1 LRGVLTRLLR
11 IFASSF
17 GFSPHWTK
25 VKYWTKVQWTG
36 WLLFRRDIVV

>member
-1 LRGVLTRLLR
+1 LRGVLARLLR

-17 GFSPHWTK
+17 GSSPHWTK
-25 VKYWTKVQWTG
+25 VYWTKVQWTG